1 MMSRRCP
8 PPHMPTGR
16 AYEETAIFRFR
27 RALARRERSCPTWF
41 VKSRASL
48 LRSRRFSVTG
58 VADVGGFGV
67 GSDTSWEAIA
77 TLNYRLRVWLWLRA
91 GYRHLEVDYEDGGF
105 VHDVQMSGP
114 MMGAGL
120 QFQAR
125 RRRPFS
131 GRP

>member
-1 MMSRRCP
+1 
-8 PPHMPTGR
+8 
-16 AYEETAIFRFR
+16 
-27 RALARRERSCPTWF
+27 
-41 VKSRASL
+41 
-48 LRSRRFSVTG
+48 

-77 TLNYRLRVWLWLRA
+77 TLNYRLRDWLWLRA

-125 RRRPFS
+125 RRRLFRVSPEAS
-131 GRP
+131 GAPHPKSPARAALLAMTLGAALNARRACA